1 MCFFVV
7 SQLQLILA
15 HLSRKLRGELIEK
28 QSSPRP
34 TVRPCMRPSS
44 VNTFKHQYLSDQRVD
59 CNQILPEALLGRGKC
74 CIRIW
79 QDRTRT
85 LVSMAT
91 DNFHRVIMGKTVL
104 PLFSAVFHPIFFIL
118 QVTMT
123 YARAWRS
130 LKFDAIR
137 PLTAELAAPPLSVG
151 KIPRG

>member
-1 MCFFVV
+1 MFFFVV

-118 QVTMT
+118 
-123 YARAWRS
+123 AGNNDICES
-130 LKFDAIR
+130 LEEFEIR
-137 PLTAELAAPPLSVG
+137 RDSTIDCGVSCPTP
-151 KIPRG
+151 

>member
-1 MCFFVV
+1 MLFLSLVNCN
-7 SQLQLILA
+7 LILA

-28 QSSPRP
+28 QSSRRP

-74 CIRIW
+74 CIRFW
-79 QDRTRT
+79 RDRTRT

-91 DNFHRVIMGKTVL
+91 DSFHRVIMGKTVL
-104 PLFSAVFHPIFFIL
+104 PLFSAVFIRSFSYL

-130 LKFDAIR
+130 LKFGAIR
-137 PLTAELAAPPLSVG
+137 PLTAE
-151 KIPRG
+151 